1 MTRPA
6 LRALLFGLAVLY
18 PTGAY
23 MGAQAEPV
31 VRWVRPGAEMP
42 AQTVATAPAALEAP
56 LKAASKVGPTAGPE
70 TGSKAGR
77 IAPAAIEATIDTT
90 IAATIEAT
98 TGLSGAIRA
107 ASARPYAPR
116 AVPPRMANA
125 RAEASHGPLIEAAFL
140 PGDEA
145 ATRADV
151 IHVTAPATPAART
164 PSYDRPWKDENE
176 ILVLDGYE
184 FNELDWQ
191 ELAKDERI
199 RGFISKASD
208 GMPEVYDCR
217 NGGLQNSSPR
227 HCKTRWRKYSVTK
240 ELYKTRRAMAKAL
253 GWKWGAYHMGRPGNP
268 EAQADHFI
276 DFADPQP
283 DEFIAIDLEDNDP
296 EKWMSLEE
304 TERFARRVHQRIGR
318 WPALYTNGSTAKTIA
333 QRKDEFPILSRLP
346 LWYARFR
353 PEIEGVF
360 PMGHWDSYHTWQFL
374 AQINCKRSCAMR
386 PKGTN
391 RDIDVNVVNAT
402 EETLDAMWATKD
414 LLPLRGEQSVPTL
427 MVDAEPTETAQ
438 PSYATAYADDE
449 GTSTRVK
456 AVFDEVLK
464 VEDSVKAKLALD
476 TPVPTMRPL

>member
-1 MTRPA
+1 MTRLPIK
-6 LRALLFGLAVLY
+6 RTLLGATLLTLAMLY
-18 PTGAY
+18 PSGSS
-23 MGAQAEPV
+23 GSDV
-31 VRWVRPGAEMP
+31 LRWVRPGSAPIETAAAAIAETPAPMP
-42 AQTVATAPAALEAP
+42 ASIEPAVPEIAADKLRAAVAEAPMAALANDTA
-56 LKAASKVGPTAGPE
+56 KA
-70 TGSKAGR
+70 
-77 IAPAAIEATIDTT
+77 
-90 IAATIEAT
+90 
-98 TGLSGAIRA
+98 
-107 ASARPYAPR
+107 R
-116 AVPPRMANA
+116 AVPARMEETEAAAFDLWFVQANA
-125 RAEASHGPLIEAAFL
+125 VPV
-140 PGDEA
+140 D
-145 ATRADV
+145 
-151 IHVTAPATPAART
+151 PATEIVASLDAEPTALPV
-164 PSYDRPWKDENE
+164 PSGFEPPYRHPWKDEDA
-176 ILVLDGYE
+176 IFVLDAYE
-184 FNELDWQ
+184 FNELDWE

>member
-1 MTRPA
+1 MMTRPA

-31 VRWVRPGAEMP
+31 VRWVRPGAELP
-42 AQTVATAPAALEAP
+42 ARPVEKADRLARLEA
-56 LKAASKVGPTAGPE
+56 A
-70 TGSKAGR
+70 
-77 IAPAAIEATIDTT
+77 
-90 IAATIEAT
+90 
-98 TGLSGAIRA
+98 TGLSDAIRE
-107 ASARPYAPR
+107 ASVRPFEPR
-116 AVPPRMANA
+116 PLPARMADA

-140 PGDEA
+140 PGDRA

-151 IHVTAPATPAART
+151 RSAAVAPTARAE
-164 PSYDRPWKDENE
+164 PSYNRPWKDEDN

-184 FNELDWQ
+184 FNELDWA
-191 ELAKDERI
+191 ELAKDDRI

-208 GMPEVYDCR
+208 GMPEVYNCR
-217 NGGLQNSSPR
+217 NGGLMGSSPK

-240 ELYKTRRAMAKAL
+240 ELYNTRRAMAKAL

-296 EKWMSLEE
+296 AKWMSLEE
-304 TERFARRVHQRIGR
+304 TERFARRIHQRLGR

-333 QRKDEFPILSRLP
+333 QRSDEFPILSRLP

-360 PMGHWDSYHTWQFL
+360 PLGNWESYHTWQFL
-374 AQINCKRSCAMR
+374 AQINCKKRCAIR

-391 RDIDVNVVNAT
+391 KDIDVNVVNAT
-402 EETLDAMWATKD
+402 EATLDEVWAVKD
-414 LLPLRGEQSVPTL
+414 LLPVRGSDDAPTL
-427 MVDAEPTETAQ
+427 MVDAPAASATPSMAAAFAPETGA
-438 PSYATAYADDE
+438 STT
-449 GTSTRVK
+449 TSRVRT
-456 AVFDEVLK
+456 VFDGVLK
-464 VEDSVKAKLALD
+464 VEGSLKASMVTGTPAPG
-476 TPVPTMRPL
+476 TPVPTMRPGA

>member
-1 MTRPA
+1 MHTAIKAGLLGLLA
-6 LRALLFGLAVLY
+6 LCAGATQASADLPRAESAAPLAV
-18 PTGAY
+18 
-23 MGAQAEPV
+23 AEPAAMP
-31 VRWVRPGAEMP
+31 RPFE
-42 AQTVATAPAALEAP
+42 
-56 LKAASKVGPTAGPE
+56 
-70 TGSKAGR
+70 
-77 IAPAAIEATIDTT
+77 
-90 IAATIEAT
+90 
-98 TGLSGAIRA
+98 
-107 ASARPYAPR
+107 
-116 AVPPRMANA
+116 
-125 RAEASHGPLIEAAFL
+125 
-140 PGDEA
+140 
-145 ATRADV
+145 
-151 IHVTAPATPAART
+151 
-164 PSYDRPWKDENE
+164 PSYSKPWKDEDA
-176 ILVLDGYE
+176 IFVLDGYE

-217 NGGLQNSSPR
+217 NGGLQDSSPR

-240 ELYKTRRAMAKAL
+240 ELYNTRRAMAKML

-333 QRKDEFPILSRLP
+333 AKRDKYPILSRLP

-360 PMGHWDSYHTWQFL
+360 PMGNWESYHSWQFL
-374 AQINCKRSCAMR
+374 AQINCKRRCAMR

-391 RDIDVNVVNAT
+391 KDIDVNVVNAT
-402 EETLDAMWATKD
+402 EETFDAMWATSD
-414 LLPLRGEQSVPTL
+414 LLPVRGGKSDTPTML
-427 MVDAEPTETAQ
+427 VDAEPAKPVIGLGASGATSLASAFAPTA
-438 PSYATAYADDE
+438 PR
-449 GTSTRVK
+449 TRVFEK
-456 AVFDEVLK
+456 VLGNAAGL
-464 VEDSVKAKLALD
+464 KAKLTGELAPG
-476 TPVPTMRPL
+476 TPVPNMRPAN